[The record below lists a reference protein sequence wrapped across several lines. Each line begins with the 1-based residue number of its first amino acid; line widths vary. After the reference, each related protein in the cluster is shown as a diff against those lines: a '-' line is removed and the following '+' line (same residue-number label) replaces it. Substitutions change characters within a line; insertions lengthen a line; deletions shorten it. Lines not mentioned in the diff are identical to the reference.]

1 MESRLLLDVVVS
13 KGVSILELLAGKD
26 ETLLVR
32 RNSLLVLD
40 LCLHSVDAVRRLNLK
55 SDGLASEGLDKD
67 LHVGWLVVG
76 DEAEEKEVE
85 KRKGRTRREENGKC
99 ED

>member
-76 DEAEEKEVE
+76 DEAEERRCEKKGKDKE
-85 KRKGRTRREENGKC
+85 RREWKM
-99 ED
+99 